1 MDKIFALLISAGL
14 IAFGILVIVFG
25 AKPTSGSTSGST
37 LVWTLLGL
45 MPVVVGLI
53 ILLFE
58 IRNDHSAA

>member
-25 AKPTSGSTSGST
+25 AKTTLGST
-37 LVWTLLGL
+37 LVWAVLGL
-45 MPVVVGLI
+45 APVFVGLI
-53 ILLFE
+53 SLLSE